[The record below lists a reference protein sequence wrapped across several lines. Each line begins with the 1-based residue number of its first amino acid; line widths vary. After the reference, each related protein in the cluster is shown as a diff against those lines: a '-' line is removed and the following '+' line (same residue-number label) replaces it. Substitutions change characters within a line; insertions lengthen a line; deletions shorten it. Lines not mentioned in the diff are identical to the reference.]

1 MSAQNEPR
9 IRALIERINEL
20 GAKPRYVRVD
30 AEVAQTL
37 VDLGLVQWSD
47 DFSELVL
54 R

>member
-9 IRALIERINEL
+9 IRALIEPIEFFVNRP
-20 GAKPRYVRVD
+20 AHVRVS
-30 AEVAQTL
+30 AEVAQRL
-37 VDLGLVQWSD
+37 VDLGLVRWSD

>member
-9 IRALIERINEL
+9 IRALIERIAHFGN
-20 GAKPRYVRVD
+20 KPTHVRVS
-30 AEVAQTL
+30 AEVAQRL